1 MSLFV
6 CFSLA
11 KTSKACCRLRAAK
24 RWAVT
29 GTPIQNEEKD
39 MFSLVRFL
47 RCTPF
52 DEWTVWKQ
60 WVDKSPMG
68 QQRMNTLVKSL
79 LLRRTKD
86 QKSSVTGQQ
95 IVPLPEKETIV
106 HRMKLGPEENKVY
119 QEVSFSLSN
128 RFSAHF
134 FSLLIFKTLAKW
146 SFLYIRKLLL
156 QILHCHFC
164 FSKNQSFCTSRLTAI
179 F

>member
-1 MSLFV
+1 M
-6 CFSLA
+6 FSLA

-29 GTPIQNEEKD
+29 GTPIQNAEKD

-68 QQRMNTLVKSL
+68 QQRMNTLIKSL

-86 QKSSVTGQQ
+86 QKSSVTGEQ

-119 QEVSFSLSN
+119 QEVSFNLSN
-128 RFSAHF
+128 RMHLYVFIHF
-134 FSLLIFKTLAKW
+134 LALKLTILT
-146 SFLYIRKLLL
+146 FLTFRDFLNRIRDNICQK
-156 QILHCHFC
+156 
-164 FSKNQSFCTSRLTAI
+164 SKQKQD
-179 F
+179 

>member
-1 MSLFV
+1 
-6 CFSLA
+6 
-11 KTSKACCRLRAAK
+11 
-24 RWAVT
+24 
-29 GTPIQNEEKD
+29 

-86 QKSSVTGQQ
+86 QKSSVTGEQ

-128 RFSAHF
+128 R
-134 FSLLIFKTLAKW
+134 L
-146 SFLYIRKLLL
+146 
-156 QILHCHFC
+156 
-164 FSKNQSFCTSRLTAI
+164 
-179 F
+179 

>member
-1 MSLFV
+1 
-6 CFSLA
+6 
-11 KTSKACCRLRAAK
+11 
-24 RWAVT
+24 
-29 GTPIQNEEKD
+29 

-86 QKSSVTGQQ
+86 QKSSVTGEQ

-119 QEVSFSLSN
+119 QEVSFNLSN
-128 RFSAHF
+128 LICICYLVFS
-134 FSLLIFKTLAKW
+134 SFKSYLYVFIYFLALKQTILTTLTLRY
-146 SFLYIRKLLL
+146 FLNRDNICPK
-156 QILHCHFC
+156 
-164 FSKNQSFCTSRLTAI
+164 SKQKQDPG
-179 F
+179 